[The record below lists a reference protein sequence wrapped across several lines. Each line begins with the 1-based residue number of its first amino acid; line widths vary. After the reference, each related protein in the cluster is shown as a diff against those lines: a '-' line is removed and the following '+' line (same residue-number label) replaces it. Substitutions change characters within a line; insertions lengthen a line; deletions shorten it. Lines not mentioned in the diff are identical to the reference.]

1 MAVFLS
7 EIHARKID
15 LYITASSGWDPKM
28 GFKVLSWAGHEVTP
42 MNDTITLHGA
52 PVELN
57 SDIGRQF
64 VIDCVRAAEGLI
76 TDKELAEIY
85 EISPADWG
93 NIAKDV
99 ALGRAIR
106 AERDRRVR
114 TGIAARE
121 AASKHFVKAPTIL
134 DKIMSDEQ
142 SNARHRIEAIR
153 ELRQT
158 AIPENQNTQP
168 QSDRFII
175 QINLGA
181 DVEVYNKSI
190 AINANDVPPDEQPKL
205 TATKQPKLTII
216 SNDGFESD
224 E

>member
-1 MAVFLS
+1 MSDVVILRG
-7 EIHARKID
+7 IPID
-15 LYITASSGWDPKM
+15 LPSAE
-28 GFKVLSWAGHEVTP
+28 GH
-42 MNDTITLHGA
+42 
-52 PVELN
+52 
-57 SDIGRQF
+57 QF
-64 VIDCVRAAEGLI
+64 VVDCVRAAEGLI

-85 EISPADWG
+85 EITPADWQ

-114 TGIAARE
+114 TGVAARE
-121 AASKHFVKAPTIL
+121 AGAKHFVKAPDIL
-134 DKIMSDEQ
+134 DRIMTDES
-142 SNARHRIEAIR
+142 SNARHKIEAIR

-158 AIPENQNTQP
+158 AISESPNSPSQNE
-168 QSDRFII
+168 RFVI

-190 AINANDVPPDEQPKL
+190 KIDPKDVDPDAP
-205 TATKQPKLTII
+205 KQPDSMKMII
-216 SNDGFESD
+216 PSGEASD